1 MAQKKAARRRAAE
14 KRARRARRAKST
26 VSRPA
31 VEDQLGALITWMLEA
46 TGADYS
52 AAAYFGLHG
61 ECTICRVRVGVV
73 AAQFVDMAPSGLGG
87 GLEAGFAGGLEG
99 GIEGDLEG
107 GLEGDFPRGR
117 SPSGPGGSDGN

>member
-31 VEDQLGALITWMLEA
+31 VEDQLGAIIMWMLEA
-46 TGADYS
+46 TGADHS

-73 AAQFVDMAPSGLGG
+73 AAQFVDMVPSDLGG
-87 GLEAGFAGGLEG
+87 GLEAGLVGGLEG

-107 GLEGDFPRGR
+107 DFPRGR
-117 SPSGPGGSDGN
+117 SPSYPGGPDGN